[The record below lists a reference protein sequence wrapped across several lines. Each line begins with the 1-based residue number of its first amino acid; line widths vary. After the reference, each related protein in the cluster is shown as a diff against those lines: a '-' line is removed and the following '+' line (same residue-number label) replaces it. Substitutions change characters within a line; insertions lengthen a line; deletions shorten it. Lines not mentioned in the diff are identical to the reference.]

1 MTARL
6 RSFWLPAAVVAY
18 VGFAAVEARPGSIVP
33 WIALLVLPVVVA
45 EVFRRSAVPP
55 GGQDHTDPVAR
66 SAVRAGFWGA
76 ALWLAA
82 RAGPAGR
89 PAFDAAANL
98 GAGAASIAGLVAL
111 ARISAPGGLIT
122 AHAAT
127 RSLDAATFAG
137 LLWGIA
143 VAVPGTRALLTPHR
157 VRLDPLAID
166 YATTTAG
173 IGSLLVL
180 VAATWRLRALRR
192 LEIGVGDRAA
202 GALAL
207 ALTAFLVAVPAAA
220 LDVAP
225 PDRVLPVAVIS
236 ASLLC
241 IWAATTPE
249 PTSVSSL
256 LRGILAVM
264 LLGAP
269 ITLGAGLL
277 ARELPAR
284 AGAVVLVAC
293 CMCVAIGLIARAVA
307 RPLGP
312 EQSRWLDA
320 IDAASRAALQPEPDA
335 AIRAALVSLG
345 GTSRAPGSR
354 PELWRNDPKE
364 VLSADIAG
372 YLHVQKAEAP
382 ERIYELALAEP
393 ERTLRAE
400 TLRALEVRRPDV
412 RPLLAWFES
421 RRAFS
426 ATLVL
431 DEEGPLGFILMPHGN
446 RSAPMTLE
454 EARAV
459 RLLADRI
466 SALLAVSSALAR
478 SRERELAAIA
488 RADQLDDERQRL
500 EHIILRESGRHEQA
514 AERAARRLRS
524 SCYSPAARL
533 ASEQLERLGRLNVP
547 VALLTPPGVDALG
560 WIALAHLASP
570 RNSGP
575 LLVVDST
582 SGAEHDADRWQ
593 DPDRSP
599 LKLADGGTL
608 AILDLPALP
617 ISLQDHISRT
627 FSRLTSTPAR
637 SSILSAG
644 LIATL
649 NAAPA
654 ELVTQGRLSQNLMR
668 WFGDNAIAI
677 PPLRER
683 PEDLRALM
691 LDGLARAGLSTK
703 GVPIGVDPGA
713 LRLLME
719 HAWPGNDAE
728 LAGVLLRVAQVA
740 RGPAVTPADLTA
752 IGFSP
757 ELSNTGKATTTPLP
771 TPLRRRATARSAR
784 RY

>member
-1 MTARL
+1 MPFRV
-6 RSFWLPAAVVAY
+6 RSFWLPAGVVAY
-18 VGFAAVEARPGSIVP
+18 VGFAAVEARPGSAVP
-33 WIALLVLPVVVA
+33 WIAALVLPLLVA
-45 EVFRRSAVPP
+45 EVFRRTALPKQ
-55 GGQDHTDPVAR
+55 GQDRTDPVAR
-66 SAVRAGFWGA
+66 SALRAGFWGA
-76 ALWLAA
+76 MVWLAA

-111 ARISAPGGLIT
+111 ARISSPGGLLGVPP
-122 AHAAT
+122 AT
-127 RSLDAATFAG
+127 RSLDAATFSG

-143 VAVPGTRALLTPHR
+143 VAVPATRALFAPHR

-207 ALTAFLVAVPAAA
+207 AMTAFLVAVPAAA

-225 PDRVLPVAVIS
+225 PDRVLPVAVIT

-241 IWAATTPE
+241 IWAATAFE
-249 PTSVSSL
+249 PTSVSSF

-264 LLGAP
+264 ILGAP
-269 ITLGAGLL
+269 VTLGAGLL

-293 CMCVAIGLIARAVA
+293 CLCVAIGLIARAVA

-320 IDAASRAALQPEPDA
+320 IDAASRGALQPEPDA
-335 AIRAALVSLG
+335 AIRAALVALG
-345 GTSRAPGSR
+345 GTSQTPGSR
-354 PELWRNDPKE
+354 PELWRNDPKQ

-372 YLHVQKAEAP
+372 YLHVQKGEAP
-382 ERIYELALAEP
+382 ERIYELALGEP

-412 RPLLAWFES
+412 RPLLAWFDN

-431 DEEGPLGFILMPHGN
+431 DEDGPLGFILMPRGN
-446 RSAPMTLE
+446 RAAPMTLE

-459 RLLADRI
+459 RMLADRI

-478 SRERELAAIA
+478 SRERELEAIA
-488 RADQLDDERQRL
+488 RADQVDDERQRL
-500 EHIILRESGRHEQA
+500 EHIISRESARHEQT
-514 AERAARRLRS
+514 AERAARALRS
-524 SCYSPAARL
+524 TLYSPAARL
-533 ASEQLERLGRLNVP
+533 ANEQVTRLGRLNVP
-547 VALLTPPGVDALG
+547 ALLATPPGVDVFGWMALV
-560 WIALAHLASP
+560 HLASA
-570 RNSGP
+570 RAGGQ
-575 LLVVDST
+575 LILVDAT
-582 SGAEHDADRWQ
+582 SGAEHDPDRWQ

-599 LKLADGGTL
+599 LRLADGGTL
-608 AILDLPALP
+608 AIADLAALP
-617 ISLQDHISRT
+617 VTIQDYISRSL
-627 FSRLTSTPAR
+627 SRFTGAAR
-637 SSILSAG
+637 SSVLPPG
-644 LIATL
+644 LIASVGAPP
-649 NAAPA
+649 AA
-654 ELVTQGRLSQNLMR
+654 LVEQGRLSANLLR
-668 WFGDNAIAI
+668 WFGETPVAI
-677 PPLRER
+677 PALRER

-691 LDGLARAGLSTK
+691 LDGLARAGLSIR
-703 GVPIGVDPGA
+703 GEPMGVDPGA
-713 LRLLME
+713 MRLLME

-728 LAGVLLRVAQVA
+728 LAAVLLRAVQIAQ
-740 RGPAVTPADLTA
+740 GQAVTAADLEA
-752 IGFSP
+752 IGFRSEP
-757 ELSNTGKATTTPLP
+757 SNAGEATATPLP
-771 TPLRRRATARSAR
+771 TSMRRRAAGRGR
-784 RY
+784 RH

>member
-1 MTARL
+1 MARL
-6 RSFWLPAAVVAY
+6 RSFWLPAAAVAY
-18 VGFAAVEARPGSIVP
+18 VGFAAVEARPGSVVP
-33 WIALLVLPVVVA
+33 WIALLVLPLVVA
-45 EVFRRSAVPP
+45 EVFRRTSVPP
-55 GGQDHTDPVAR
+55 KGQDRIEPVAR

-76 ALWLAA
+76 AVWLTA

-98 GAGAASIAGLVAL
+98 GAGVTAVAGLVAL
-111 ARISAPGGLIT
+111 ARIAPPGGLL
-122 AHAAT
+122 AGPAAT
-127 RSLDAATFAG
+127 RSLDAATFTG

-207 ALTAFLVAVPAAA
+207 ALTAFLVAVPSAA

-264 LLGAP
+264 ILGAP

-293 CMCVAIGLIARAVA
+293 CLCVAIGLIARAVA

-320 IDAASRAALQPEPDA
+320 IDAASRSALQPEPDA

-345 GTSRAPGSR
+345 GTSSTPGSR

-382 ERIYELALAEP
+382 DRIYELALAEP

-412 RPLLAWFES
+412 RPLLQWFDS

-426 ATLVL
+426 ATVVL
-431 DEEGPLGFILMPHGN
+431 DEDGPLGFILMPRGN

-478 SRERELAAIA
+478 SRERELAAVG
-488 RADQLDDERQRL
+488 RADQMDDERQRL
-500 EHIILRESGRHEQA
+500 EHIILRESGRHEHA
-514 AERAARRLRS
+514 ADRAARRLRS
-524 SCYSPAARL
+524 TVYSPAARL
-533 ASEQLERLGRLNVP
+533 ASDHLERLGRLNVP
-547 VALLTPPGVDALG
+547 VSLVTPPGVDTLG
-560 WIALAHLASP
+560 WIALVHLASP
-570 RNSGP
+570 RAKGP
-575 LLVVDST
+575 LIVVDAT
-582 SGAEHDADRWQ
+582 SGAEHDPDRWQ
-593 DPDRSP
+593 DPERSP

-608 AILDLPALP
+608 AIVDLPALP
-617 ISLQDHISRT
+617 ISLQDHIART
-627 FSRLTSTPAR
+627 FSRLASAPAR

-649 NAAPA
+649 NAPA
-654 ELVTQGRLSQNLMR
+654 GELLEKGRLSQNLLR
-668 WFGDNAIAI
+668 WLGDTAVAI
-677 PPLRER
+677 PALRER
-683 PEDLRALM
+683 AEDMRALI
-691 LDGLARAGLSTK
+691 LDALSRSGLSTR
-703 GVPIGVDPGA
+703 GEPMGVDPGA
-713 LRLLME
+713 LRLLTE
-719 HAWPGNDAE
+719 HTWPGNDFE
-728 LAGVLLRVAQVA
+728 LSGVLMRAARVAA
-740 RGPAVTPADLTA
+740 GPVVTSADLAA
-752 IGFSP
+752 IAFTP
-757 ELSNTGKATTTPLP
+757 ELSSSAGATTTPLP
-771 TPLRRRATARSAR
+771 TSVRRRSAARTVR
-784 RY
+784 RR

>member
-1 MTARL
+1 MPRV
-6 RSFWLPAAVVAY
+6 RSFWLPAGVVAY
-18 VGFAAVEARPGSIVP
+18 VGFAAVEARPGSAVP
-33 WIALLVLPVVVA
+33 WIAALVLPLLVA
-45 EVFRRSAVPP
+45 EVFRRTAVPKQ
-55 GGQDHTDPVAR
+55 GQDRVDPVAR

-76 ALWLAA
+76 AVWLAA

-111 ARISAPGGLIT
+111 ARIASPGGLL
-122 AHAAT
+122 AVPPAT
-127 RSLDAATFAG
+127 RSLDAATFSG

-143 VAVPGTRALLTPHR
+143 VAVPGTRALFTPHR

-207 ALTAFLVAVPAAA
+207 AMTAFLVAVPAAA

-225 PDRVLPVAVIS
+225 PDRVLPVAVIA

-264 LLGAP
+264 ILGAP
-269 ITLGAGLL
+269 ITLGSGLL

-284 AGAVVLVAC
+284 AGAIVLVAC
-293 CMCVAIGLIARAVA
+293 CLCVAIGLVARAVA

-320 IDAASRAALQPEPDA
+320 IDAASRGALQPEPDA
-335 AIRAALVSLG
+335 AIRAALVALG
-345 GTSRAPGSR
+345 GTSADAGSR

-372 YLHVQKAEAP
+372 YLHVQKGEAP

-412 RPLLAWFES
+412 RPLLAWFDS

-431 DEEGPLGFILMPHGN
+431 DEDGPLGFILMPRGN
-446 RSAPMTLE
+446 RHAPMTLE

-478 SRERELAAIA
+478 SRERELGAIA
-488 RADQLDDERQRL
+488 RADQ
-500 EHIILRESGRHEQA
+500 IGR
-514 AERAARRLRS
+514 RT
-524 SCYSPAARL
+524 PAARAHHL
-533 ASEQLERLGRLNVP
+533 ARVRAPRRSSGTRRAPAAIDPVQSRGTPRQRAGDPARAPERAGPARDPARYRRVRLGR
-547 VALLTPPGVDALG
+547 ARTPFQ
-560 WIALAHLASP
+560 LA
-570 RNSGP
+570 
-575 LLVVDST
+575 
-582 SGAEHDADRWQ
+582 
-593 DPDRSP
+593 
-599 LKLADGGTL
+599 
-608 AILDLPALP
+608 
-617 ISLQDHISRT
+617 
-627 FSRLTSTPAR
+627 
-637 SSILSAG
+637 
-644 LIATL
+644 
-649 NAAPA
+649 
-654 ELVTQGRLSQNLMR
+654 
-668 WFGDNAIAI
+668 
-677 PPLRER
+677 
-683 PEDLRALM
+683 
-691 LDGLARAGLSTK
+691 
-703 GVPIGVDPGA
+703 
-713 LRLLME
+713 
-719 HAWPGNDAE
+719 
-728 LAGVLLRVAQVA
+728 
-740 RGPAVTPADLTA
+740 
-752 IGFSP
+752 
-757 ELSNTGKATTTPLP
+757 
-771 TPLRRRATARSAR
+771 RRRAAGFRRCHERRRARPRPLARSGTLSASAR
-784 RY
+784 RRRHARDRRPRGAADLDPGLHFPNLFAVHGHARSF